1 MLHCSK
7 AIVLCSRGCCICFL
21 NIREETYS
29 KSLQC
34 GSLKLK
40 LLIRQYNSY
49 RENLAVTNGFI
60 YGKCVF

>member
-1 MLHCSK
+1 MLLK
-7 AIVLCSRGCCICFL
+7 AIILCSRGCCISVL
-21 NIREETYS
+21 SIGEETYS
-29 KSLQC
+29 QSSQFSSLTP
-34 GSLKLK
+34 K